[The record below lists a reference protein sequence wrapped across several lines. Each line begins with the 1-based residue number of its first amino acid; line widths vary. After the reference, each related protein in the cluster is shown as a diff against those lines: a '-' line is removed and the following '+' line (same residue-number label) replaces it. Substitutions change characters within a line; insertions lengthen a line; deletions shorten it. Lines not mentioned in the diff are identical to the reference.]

1 MVAHLVR
8 LKLTLLRNIFRRS
21 RAQALGAVFGI
32 LYFGALVVIAAIA
45 VATLRTSLP
54 EARLYVPL
62 GGALLLLAWGLLPLL
77 AFGTDATL
85 DPARFATFAVPYR
98 KLAVG
103 LVLAGLLGLPAI
115 ATGIVVAGT
124 LVTWSVSVLGAV
136 VAVVSAAAGLLTC
149 VALSRW
155 VSALA
160 STAMSSRRG
169 RDATAILGLVI
180 LVALG
185 PGLALAGST
194 VERFASLMPTVGTI
208 AGWTPFGWIW
218 AAPADVAVGQV
229 GTGLLR
235 LVLGLGVLGTV
246 GLLWQRAVRRQV
258 EDPAIVGRAEPS
270 RGHQGLGLL
279 GRFPDT
285 ETGAIAAQVATY
297 WRRDPRYQVGLLIA
311 PVTPLFLL
319 IPALASGQ
327 KWPVLLMGPLIAFL
341 IGWSE
346 HNSVAYESTAF
357 WMHVAAG
364 TTGRADRLA
373 RLVPSLAMAAVLV
386 PVYCLVGAWL
396 AGRMD
401 LLPAIVGVSVALA
414 GAGYGLSCVMSVVM
428 PYPVPKPGE
437 SPFAT
442 PPGGQGARLAA
453 QLVSSTGTALLA
465 SPVILLALLTWWE
478 RDWALWPTALSGIL
492 LGSGSFVLGVRLGGR
507 IYDQRGPELL
517 ADLESD

>member
-1 MVAHLVR
+1 
-8 LKLTLLRNIFRRS
+8 LTLLRNIFRRS

-32 LYFGALVVIAAIA
+32 LYFGGVVVIAAIGI
-45 VATLRTSLP
+45 ATLRTSLP

-62 GGALLLLAWGLLPLL
+62 GGALLVLAWGLLPFLT
-77 AFGTDATL
+77 FGTDPTL

-98 KLAVG
+98 KLAIG

-115 ATGIVVAGT
+115 ACAIVVAGT
-124 LVTWSVSVLGAV
+124 LVTWSVSVLAAV
-136 VAVVSAAAGLLTC
+136 VAVVSGGAGLLTC

-169 RDATAILGLVI
+169 RDLTAVLGLVVI
-180 LVALG
+180 IALG
-185 PGLALAGST
+185 PGLALVGGT
-194 VERFASLMPTVGTI
+194 VERFASVMPTVARV

-218 AAPADVAVGQV
+218 AAPADVAVGEV

-235 LVLGLGVLGTV
+235 LVLGLGVLGV
-246 GLLWQRAVRRQV
+246 LGLLWQRAVRRQV
-258 EDPAIVGRAEPS
+258 EDPTVVSGADEGK
-270 RGHQGLGLL
+270 GHEGLGLL
-279 GRFPDT
+279 ALFPDT

-297 WRRDPRYQVGLLIA
+297 WRRDPRYQVGLLMA

-319 IPALASGQ
+319 IPSLAGGQ
-327 KWPVLLMGPLIAFL
+327 EWTVLLMGPLIAFL
-341 IGWSE
+341 FGWSE
-346 HNSVAYESTAF
+346 HNSVAFESTAF

-364 TTGRADRLA
+364 TRGRADRVA

-386 PVYCLVGAWL
+386 PVYCVVGAWL
-396 AGRMD
+396 GGRFD
-401 LLPAIVGVSVALA
+401 LLPAIVGLSLALA
-414 GAGYGLSCVMSVVM
+414 GAGYGLSCVMSIVM

-442 PPGGQGARLAA
+442 PPGGQGARLLA
-453 QLVSSTGTALLA
+453 QLVSSLGTTLIA
-465 SPVILLALLTWWE
+465 SPVIVFALLTWLE

-492 LGSGSFVLGVRLGGR
+492 LGSGVFVLGVRLGGR
-507 IYDQRGPELL
+507 IYDRRGPELL

>member
-21 RAQALGAVFGI
+21 RAQAIGAILGIV
-32 LYFGALVVIAAIA
+32 YFGALVVLAAIA
-45 VATLRTSLP
+45 VATLRSTLP
-54 EARLYVPL
+54 DARLYVPL
-62 GGALLLLAWGLLPLL
+62 GGALLVLAWGLLPLL
-77 AFGTDATL
+77 TFGTDPTL
-85 DPARFATFAVPYR
+85 DPARFATFAIPHR
-98 KLAVG
+98 QLAAG

-115 ATGIVVAGT
+115 ACAIVVAGT
-124 LVTWSVSVLGAV
+124 LVTWSVSVLATV
-136 VAVVSAAAGLLTC
+136 VALVSAAAGLLTC
-149 VALSRW
+149 VTLSRW

-169 RDATAILGLVI
+169 RDVTAILGLV
-180 LVALG
+180 LVVGLG

-194 VERFASLMPTVGTI
+194 VERFESVMPTVGTI

-235 LVLGLGVLGTV
+235 LVLGLGVLAGL

-258 EDPAIVGRAEPS
+258 EDPSVVGGAGES
-270 RGHQGLGLL
+270 KGHHGLGLL

-285 ETGAIAAQVATY
+285 ETGAIAAQIVTY
-297 WRRDPRYQVGLLIA
+297 WQRDPRYQVGLLMA

-319 IPALASGQ
+319 IPSLAADTD
-327 KWPVLLMGPLIAFL
+327 WTVLLMGPLIAFL

-346 HNSVAYESTAF
+346 HNSVAFESTAF

-364 TTGRADRLA
+364 TRGRADRIA
-373 RLVPSLAMAAVLV
+373 RLVPSLVLAVVLV
-386 PVYCLVGAWL
+386 PVYSVVGAWIG
-396 AGRMD
+396 GRFD

-414 GAGYGLSCVMSVVM
+414 GVGYGLSCVMSVVM

-437 SPFAT
+437 SPFTT
-442 PPGGQGARLAA
+442 PPGGQGARLLA
-453 QLVSSTGTALLA
+453 QTISSLGTAVLA

-492 LGSGSFVLGVRLGGR
+492 LGGGVFALGVRVGGR
-507 IYDQRGPELL
+507 IYDRRAPEVL
-517 ADLESD
+517 AGLVRD